1 MPTFAVNEWNA
12 NVQISLHF
20 HTEEV
25 MSRLHVKQGE
35 IENEFGFEDE
45 EQDLSSPGS
54 DKAICDPKK
63 GDKTESSE
71 QAGSLHDEKRREE
84 AKRFQDEEVNFMM
97 VSTEEINFERV
108 FRSSHCTQQ
117 TFIPRPS
124 STRISISDFSIPKF
138 TMRLTANQGNP
149 KQLSALLAAKQKKRR
164 VLRPKLEYC
173 VPGKA
178 TVAESEQNQSPP
190 SNINI

>member
-1 MPTFAVNEWNA
+1 MSKLQVN
-12 NVQISLHF
+12 
-20 HTEEV
+20 
-25 MSRLHVKQGE
+25 QGE
-35 IENEFGFEDE
+35 IENEFGFVDE
-45 EQDLSSPGS
+45 EQDLSFSGS
-54 DKAICDPKK
+54 DKAICEPKK
-63 GDKTESSE
+63 DDETESSE
-71 QAGSLHDEKRREE
+71 QASSIRDEKRREE
-84 AKRFQDEEVNFMM
+84 AKRVQDEEVNFMM
-97 VSTEEINFERV
+97 VSIEKINFGKV

-149 KQLSALLAAKQKKRR
+149 KQLSTLLTAKQKKRR

-178 TVAESEQNQSPP
+178 TVAESEQNQSSP
-190 SNINI
+190 SNITT